1 MCVWDGTYT
10 LSEEEREALDQV
22 PGRNDDAASIPERGC
37 ATGVRASH
45 RGQHRRMLRHPKAP

>member
-22 PGRNDDAASIPERGC
+22 PGWNDDAVSFSRLYGGNVSLAKS
-37 ATGVRASH
+37 AFHLADRAA
-45 RGQHRRMLRHPKAP
+45 RQ

>member
-22 PGRNDDAASIPERGC
+22 PGWNDDVVCAREPFRTGPADSREEAWLWRNPRG
-37 ATGVRASH
+37 
-45 RGQHRRMLRHPKAP
+45 

>member
-22 PGRNDDAASIPERGC
+22 PGWNDDAVSIAERRRAS
-37 ATGVRASH
+37 GVRASH
-45 RGQHRRMLRHPKAP
+45 AGATRMLGHPKAA

>member
-22 PGRNDDAASIPERGC
+22 PGWNDDAVRVREPFR
-37 ATGVRASH
+37 TGPADPMVETC
-45 RGQHRRMLRHPKAP
+45 L

>member
-22 PGRNDDAASIPERGC
+22 PGWNDDAVSIPRTLWRKRVSGEIHGGKR
-37 ATGVRASH
+37 
-45 RGQHRRMLRHPKAP
+45 

>member
-22 PGRNDDAASIPERGC
+22 PGWNDDAVSIQDTSSRPPRRP
-37 ATGVRASH
+37 GV
-45 RGQHRRMLRHPKAP
+45 QH

>member
-22 PGRNDDAASIPERGC
+22 PGWNDDQVQQTLGPADSMEETCLWRNPRG
-37 ATGVRASH
+37 
-45 RGQHRRMLRHPKAP
+45 